1 MAGLGSAFGGAFEES
16 IDNSKARRSKNME
29 AFNSFVKMQSELG
42 VDARPED
49 LERMKRG
56 LAGGSTYFTQGLPSD
71 FVLNAT
77 SQRLGAIKADKE
89 VIEQSNVIANKTATL
104 GNKNTT
110 QQMAKRAQEMLITD
124 LGLLVGTN
132 AADDPTWKTL
142 SETNPVVIQSI
153 KTYGTEATRQ
163 RLIVGD
169 QNEVSRLIS
178 ERGWSNL
185 TDQAAQQSIIQGAS
199 PYQVKGL
206 QAHFSTINTKYK
218 TDSQRVARNAALGKL
233 GGVFKGATNKN
244 AAVKELMLVADNA
257 MPIDLKIDGQQR
269 INLESQFE
277 IAFDNYMNDF
287 TSAAI
292 TQAGVYT
299 DTSIVGKSDE
309 IENVAKKLLAEAGV
323 MAPSADQIN
332 RVKEALVANVTGQL
346 RNEVD
351 QKLQEIQTRIDQR
364 LLQELEELDVGTKEF
379 DAEVD
384 ALMSASN
391 IDFTTPDYQDQSGN
405 KTQKY
410 LDDRAKI
417 EQTLINRINYANSKE
432 LTRETKV
439 FIDSVATSIKDG
451 ILSGFLGPDL
461 GDRQKSVFIEMNN
474 LRRAAGIPEYSVARS
489 PNGDYTDPEFR
500 KQYAAFQGAMKKT
513 ISEAHTAALK
523 TERQLAED
531 AFKAATEYQSSV
543 LSKLAEENTMEYV
556 ALSQLDSMF
565 IVDEDKFAKVRREI
579 EAQLAQH
586 EVTDWSTQGL
596 LVMDVVK
603 RVGADNNLLAKS
615 AGATWKNRRIVSG
628 MASRNLVKPGTYVGD
643 WFTDI
648 ADMNTQAADVTI
660 STINN
665 LPLDATATQLKTA
678 AANRT
683 TAIKLLK
690 ELKADAIAER
700 MTEEMQAVLDHRKG
714 TGGAEELAF
723 SRAIDAKI
731 TELQSAAPTNMP
743 TFITALSAGGFK
755 VNPAAKNVA
764 ASVQMGF
771 VLGATYELD
780 PTSTNPPGF
789 KLTKGPPVIP
799 AQPTLNG
806 ANVTNSAAKNDL
818 EEAIAYFNDVDPAIS
833 PTALANAKSVIL
845 LSKERMATGNHEFPN
860 LLQDGLSPLS
870 RFGAYLTVTE
880 SDERNALQARTQQV
894 MDFYQDDDRRT
905 AARFLNKFPQLKKIA
920 EDNPMQF
927 YQLYIYHQTQQ
938 ADGSMP

>member
-1 MAGLGSAFGGAFEES
+1 MAGLGSAFGGSFEES
-16 IDNSKARRSKNME
+16 IDNSRARRSKNME
-29 AFNSFVKMQSELG
+29 AFNSFVKMQKELG

-89 VIEQSNVIANKTATL
+89 VVEQSNVIANETATL
-104 GNKNTT
+104 GNKNTS

-132 AADDPTWKTL
+132 AADDTTWADLKAK
-142 SETNPVVIQSI
+142 NPVVIQSNKI
-153 KTYGTEATRQ
+153 YGEEATRQ
-163 RLIVGD
+163 RLIIGD
-169 QNEVSRLIS
+169 QDEVTRLIA
-178 ERGWSNL
+178 ERKWSNL
-185 TDQAAQQSIIQGAS
+185 TDQAAQQSIIQGAA

-206 QAHFSTINTKYK
+206 QAHFKTINTKYK
-218 TDSQRVARNAALGKL
+218 TNSQRVARDAALGKL
-233 GGVFKGATNKN
+233 GDVFNGATNRG
-244 AAVKELMLVADNA
+244 AAVKELMLIADNA

-292 TQAGVYT
+292 TEAGVYT

-351 QKLQEIQTRIDQR
+351 QKLAAIQTKIDQR
-364 LLQELEELDVGTKEF
+364 LLEELEELEVNTKEF

-391 IDFTTPDYQDQSGN
+391 IDFTTPDYQDASGN

-410 LDDRAKI
+410 NDDKAKI

-439 FIDSVATSIKDG
+439 FRDSVTTSLKDG

-461 GDRQKSVFIEMNN
+461 GDRQKSVFIELNN
-474 LRRAAGIPEYSVARS
+474 LRRTAGIPEYSVARNS
-489 PNGDYTDPEFR
+489 NGDYTDPEFR
-500 KQYAAFQGAMKKT
+500 KQYKVFQGAMKKT
-513 ISEAHTAALK
+513 ISEAHTAALN

-531 AFKAATEYQSSV
+531 ALKAAIDYQSSV
-543 LSKLAEENTMEYV
+543 LSKLAEENTMEYI

-565 IVDEDKFAKVRREI
+565 IVDEDRFAKVRREI
-579 EAQLAQH
+579 EAQLSQH

-603 RVGADNNLLAKS
+603 RVGADNNLLPKS
-615 AGATWKNRRIVSG
+615 AGATWKNRRVVSG

-643 WFTDI
+643 WLTDI

-683 TAIKLLK
+683 TAIRLLQ

-714 TGGAEELAF
+714 TGGTAELAF
-723 SRAIDAKI
+723 TKAIDAKI
-731 TELQSAAPTNMP
+731 TELQSAAPSNIP

-755 VNPAAKNVA
+755 VNPNAKNVG
-764 ASVQMGF
+764 ASVPMGF

-799 AQPTLNG
+799 ASPTLDG
-806 ANVTNSAAKNDL
+806 VAVDNSAASNDL
-818 EEAIAYFNDVDPAIS
+818 QEAVAYFSDVDPAKS
-833 PTALANAKSVIL
+833 PSALGNAVSFLMTPKD
-845 LSKERMATGNHEFPN
+845 RMNTGNHEFPE
-860 LLQDGLSPLS
+860 LLPDGLSL
-870 RFGAYLTVTE
+870 GARGLAYFTETE
-880 SDERNALQARTQQV
+880 SDERNALLARTQQV
-894 MDFYQDDDRRT
+894 LDFYSDDGSKT

-938 ADGSMP
+938 TNMP